1 MKLNIDCVRDIL
13 LELETFPIGVYP
25 VGSLKN
31 SIANH
36 GRENVE
42 YTLVKLSEANYVN
55 VQYCRMTNGSFLF
68 DSILDIT
75 FQGHEFLEKIRSD
88 AVWNGKVKPALSSIG
103 SMSFDVISNVTGS
116 VVSALVLGKLGL

>member
-88 AVWNGKVKPALSSIG
+88 TVWNQKLKPIFSSVG
-103 SMSFDVISNVTGS
+103 SASFEVISAVASSLLTS
-116 VVSALVLGKLGL
+116 LISGKLNL

>member
-36 GRENVE
+36 GREPV
-42 YTLVKLSEANYVN
+42 LVH
-55 VQYCRMTNGSFLF
+55 F
-68 DSILDIT
+68 
-75 FQGHEFLEKIRSD
+75 
-88 AVWNGKVKPALSSIG
+88 P
-103 SMSFDVISNVTGS
+103 
-116 VVSALVLGKLGL
+116 